1 MRLTLLH
8 NPTAGDGATSSELLC
23 ATLRAAGHAVTY
35 QSTKADDFARVLDH
49 PADLVVVAGGDG
61 TVGKVA
67 VCLADGAPPV
77 AILPLG
83 TANNVARALG
93 STWNAHALAEGLH
106 DGGID
111 RMNRR
116 PLDICEA
123 RGPWGATR
131 FVESAG
137 VGLLTRLLRDA
148 AARGRQEATGTTDKV
163 ALGRRHLR
171 RLLDA
176 ASPRHV
182 AVDADGEDL
191 SGEYVLVEALN
202 LPRVGP
208 RITLAPADNVGDG
221 RFDLVLLRDAD
232 RRAFGEAL
240 GRPVAD
246 ASGLVGSDGPL
257 TWRRVRRIRL
267 SWDPDDGHLDDEPW
281 PFDAAPSVF
290 GAAPP
295 LVELAIPG
303 EPLQV
308 VVPADDAAT
317 RI

>member
-8 NPTAGDGATSSELLC
+8 NPTAGDGATSSEMLC

-67 VCLADGAPPV
+67 VCLVDGAPPV
-77 AILPLG
+77 AIFPLG

-93 STWNAHALAEGLH
+93 STWNAHALAEALH
-106 DGGID
+106 VGGID

-123 RGPWGATR
+123 RGPWGAMR

-148 AARGRQEATGTTDKV
+148 AARGRQEATGTTHKV
-163 ALGRRHLR
+163 ALGRRRLR

-182 AVDADGEDL
+182 VLEADGEDL

-202 LPRVGP
+202 VPDVGP
-208 RITLAPADNVGDG
+208 RVTLGLPDAMGDG
-221 RFDLVLLRDAD
+221 YFDLVLLRDED
-232 RRAFGEAL
+232 RRALGDAL
-240 GRPVAD
+240 GRPAAD
-246 ASGLVGSDGPL
+246 ASDLAAADGPL
-257 TWRRVRRIRL
+257 TLRRVRRVCL

-281 PFDAAPSVF
+281 PADAAPLVL

-295 LVELAIPG
+295 LIELSIPG

-308 VVPADDAAT
+308 VVPADDTAP